1 MKPTTKVRDAI
12 LRNITDTTAE
22 ELEQI
27 EQFCIDATEATCK
40 SQDHLLDFD
49 EYREINL
56 VQ

>member
-12 LRNITDTTAE
+12 LRNITAKDAK